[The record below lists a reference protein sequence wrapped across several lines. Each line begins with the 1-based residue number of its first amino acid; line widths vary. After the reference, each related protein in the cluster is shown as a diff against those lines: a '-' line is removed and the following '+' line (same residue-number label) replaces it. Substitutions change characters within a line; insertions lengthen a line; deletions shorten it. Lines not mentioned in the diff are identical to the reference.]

1 MPVQEK
7 SFHFKFPVAV
17 SLGQVVPHE
26 PSRLAEGGYLDMHL
40 PIVSAQDAPVVLR
53 TTLPGKVVEHR
64 AFDGGLLA
72 VSGGDKPLG
81 VEELSIVP
89 LPTGRHRA
97 GVGSTKSMPASHF
110 KWTRRA
116 EFGNESWH
124 GGEVE
129 VVDGMDGRPDFT
141 MAIQRAM
148 QGFAGAIIVD
158 GIVWRPSTGPVVYA
172 THDRKH
178 AGHDPHAG
186 LMRWF
191 GDELDMSDI
200 GVDRSRLFS
209 ALEPEAVFDAFK
221 AEYRN
226 FRSETG
232 SVEVLSEAGW
242 DRRSAVEAF
251 LAEAVKDAA
260 RSVFFGWNGESRTA
274 MIPHD
279 IEQYVEVR
287 TLHDELE
294 GFDRDK
300 VLALMAET
308 RQLVPMIQNDPRPN
322 WHGERLPKGRARRAL
337 ASLDAIERTI
347 MAMDL
352 TLDRMSML

>member
-1 MPVQEK
+1 MPVHEK

-26 PSRLAEGGYLDMHL
+26 PPRLAEGGYIDMDL
-40 PIVSAQDAPVVLR
+40 PVVSAQDAPVVLR
-53 TTLPGKVVEHR
+53 TTLPGRVVEHR

-72 VSGGDKPLG
+72 VFGGDKPLG
-81 VEELSIVP
+81 VEELSVVP
-89 LPTGRHRA
+89 LPTGRYRA
-97 GVGSTKSMPASHF
+97 GVGSTTSMLASHF

-129 VVDGMDGRPDFT
+129 VLDDIVSRPNLLLPIGRAMKGFDGAVVIDGM
-141 MAIQRAM
+141 
-148 QGFAGAIIVD
+148 
-158 GIVWRPSTGPVVYA
+158 VWRPSTGPAVYA

-178 AGHDPHAG
+178 SGSDPHAG
-186 LMRWF
+186 VLRWF
-191 GDELDMSDI
+191 GDELDMFDL

-242 DRRSAVEAF
+242 NRRSVVEAF
-251 LAEAVKDAA
+251 LVEAVKDAA

-274 MIPHD
+274 MIFND
-279 IEQYVEVR
+279 IEQYVKVR
-287 TLHDELE
+287 SLRDEIDM
-294 GFDRDK
+294 FDRGK
-300 VLALMAET
+300 VQELIMET
-308 RQLVPMIQNDPRPN
+308 RKLMPLIQNDPRPN
-322 WHGERLPKGRARRAL
+322 FYGERLPKGRARRAL

-347 MAMDL
+347 VAMDL
-352 TLDRMSML
+352 TIDRMSML